1 VTTPDHP
8 DPSGAADGSAAG
20 VRFLDDVRVLEI
32 ASLAPTQLGM
42 HLADLG
48 AEVIKIEPP
57 GRGDATRLVGT
68 RPGFADSGLHRRWN
82 RGKRSVAVD
91 TRTAAGVDLV
101 RRLVPHVDIVIEGL
115 RPGTLARMGLA
126 WEDLVEL
133 NPDLVMVALSG
144 YGQTG
149 SYRDMPGHGIGF
161 DAVAGLA
168 DIDHDEDGRPRVR
181 GRHVYYGAQVAPLF
195 GATAALAALSWSRRT
210 GQSVFLDV
218 AQADAAAFVNYDV
231 EDQVA
236 VERATAA
243 GTVDG
248 TIDSSIDCT
257 APSAPRRA
265 DTAAPRSTMQAYR
278 TRDGRLLLVMALER
292 KFFVRLAEAV
302 GRDDLIA
309 QVPEEQ
315 HLVRGSEETDAPLGE
330 IIASRNLDEWM
341 EIFAAADVPV
351 VPVNESD
358 QVADDPHLRARIDW
372 MEADQHTVTMK
383 TPVRSEPRLA
393 PPPGA
398 QAVGQDTAEVLGRVG
413 IDPATLAQLARDG
426 VIGVAPEK

>member
-1 VTTPDHP
+1 VTAPDHP
-8 DPSGAADGSAAG
+8 DPSGASDGSAAE

-101 RRLVPHVDIVIEGL
+101 RRLILHVDIVIEGL

-126 WEDLVEL
+126 WEELVEL

-149 SYRDMPGHGIGF
+149 PYRDMPGHGIGF

-195 GATAALAALSWSRRT
+195 AATAALAALSWSRRT
-210 GQSVFLDV
+210 GRSVFLDV
-218 AQADAAAFVNYDV
+218 AQADAAAFVNYEV

-243 GTVDG
+243 AAVDG
-248 TIDSSIDCT
+248 PVS
-257 APSAPRRA
+257 SAPCRPA
-265 DTAAPRSTMQAYR
+265 TPAPRSTMQAYR

-302 GRDDLIA
+302 GRDDLLA
-309 QVPEEQ
+309 QVREDQ

-330 IIASRNLDEWM
+330 IIASRDLDEWM

-372 MEADQHTVTMK
+372 MEADQHTVTMR
-383 TPVRSEPRLA
+383 TPVHSEPRLA

-398 QAVGQDTAEVLGRVG
+398 PAVGQDTAEVLERVG
-413 IDPATLAQLARDG
+413 IDPATLAQLVRDG
-426 VIGVAPEK
+426 VIAVAPEE

>member
-1 VTTPDHP
+1 VTTPDHA
-8 DPSGAADGSAAG
+8 DPSGAADGSATE

-126 WEDLVEL
+126 WEELVEL

-168 DIDHDEDGRPRVR
+168 DIDHDDDGRPRVR

-243 GTVDG
+243 GAVDG
-248 TIDSSIDCT
+248 P
-257 APSAPRRA
+257 APSAPRRP
-265 DTAAPRSTMQAYR
+265 DTPAPRSTMQAYR

-309 QVPEEQ
+309 RVPEDQ

-358 QVADDPHLRARIDW
+358 QVADDPHMGARIDW

-383 TPVRSEPRLA
+383 TPVHSEPRLA

-398 QAVGQDTAEVLGRVG
+398 PAVGQDTAEVLERVG
-413 IDPATLAQLARDG
+413 IDPATLAQLVRDG
-426 VIGVAPEK
+426 VIAVAPEE